1 MKYTPDINCV
11 KLNFIELYDV
21 NIWGIFHTPD
31 INFVKLNFIEL
42 EFLLQ
47 LTY

>member
-11 KLNFIELYDV
+11 KLNFIELYEV
-21 NIWGIFHTPD
+21 IWGIFHTPD

-42 EFLLQ
+42 DFLLQ

>member
-1 MKYTPDINCV
+1 MKYTPYINFV
-11 KLNFIELYDV
+11 KLNFIELYEV

-31 INFVKLNFIEL
+31 INFVKLNFSEL
-42 EFLLQ
+42 DFLLQ